1 MNGSLSG
8 GSRGSVSGQQHFIK
22 FFSYT
27 TKYFWLLVIPLL
39 RSLYSLAF
47 SPDALGS
54 WLRGSWLDIIV
65 LLAIIAFA
73 WLRLIS
79 VSYSFDGEK
88 IEVRRGIIAVSQDV
102 VFYSQISTLSLKQGI
117 FYCALGAVKVYV
129 ATNAGIFDRAD
140 ITLVMKKRD
149 ADRLYLF
156 MKRSRVKSLGYSV
169 SPNKP
174 RLLIFSLLFSS
185 TLSGVLVALAFIME
199 TSQVFD
205 REAEAKLILDTLSEF
220 ANRLAHIIPPA
231 AAGVSAVILISWL
244 TSFITNLFYFWDY
257 IITKTKDSIY
267 IKSGLI
273 AKNRHIIYLERVNYI
288 DLRQSMLAMLL
299 RVSSLHCHC
308 SGYGSTGRSELS
320 VVLPITPGKEVRSTI
335 REVFPDYPSP
345 ELSVKSSLK
354 ALGGFYFW
362 PAAFSLIPLAGYIV
376 CEHFMTQWHS
386 VALTAFVIAEL
397 PVVWLAVTKTL
408 SLFITGVGI
417 KEDHIVLRYLKG
429 YGFHTVIAPI
439 DRVTKVVI
447 RQTVAQTVNR
457 TCTVIVYTASD
468 SRVKHK
474 IYGIELDRAL
484 RLFEGHGFDL
494 YFNESPS
501 EGW

>member
-1 MNGSLSG
+1 MNGSLPG

-117 FYCALGAVKVYV
+117 FYRALGAVKVYV

-335 REVFPDYPSP
+335 REVFPD
-345 ELSVKSSLK
+345 
-354 ALGGFYFW
+354 
-362 PAAFSLIPLAGYIV
+362 
-376 CEHFMTQWHS
+376 
-386 VALTAFVIAEL
+386 
-397 PVVWLAVTKTL
+397 
-408 SLFITGVGI
+408 
-417 KEDHIVLRYLKG
+417 
-429 YGFHTVIAPI
+429 
-439 DRVTKVVI
+439 
-447 RQTVAQTVNR
+447 
-457 TCTVIVYTASD
+457 
-468 SRVKHK
+468 
-474 IYGIELDRAL
+474 
-484 RLFEGHGFDL
+484 
-494 YFNESPS
+494 
-501 EGW
+501 